1 MDNNQINQTKSED
14 ETDSLNNCIQ
24 YAKTILNEQLTR
36 IKRKKYDFAPE
47 FKFMTIQLYLVG
59 VMWQF
64 YEKQQQMEP
73 EVAREKAF
81 AALHSMMIKD
91 GAKPKRAEKQITF
104 IKEMAKLEDG
114 DEALAIHIGYE
125 SQPDDE
131 SLSEVFDHYVDE
143 PRVSGALWRSYD
155 RGKKIILLGGL
166 LVGMV
171 AVWFVT
177 IFIPESSELAILA
190 TGLVAACLFILP
202 TFLIGLLIYRSKIKQ
217 SKHS

>member
-1 MDNNQINQTKSED
+1 MDNNQVNQAKSGD
-14 ETDSLNNCIQ
+14 ETDLFNNCIQ
-24 YAKTILNEQLTR
+24 HTKAILNEQLDQ
-36 IKRKKYDFAPE
+36 IKSKKYDFAPE

-64 YEKQQQMEP
+64 YEKQQQMAP
-73 EVAREKAF
+73 DIAREKAF
-81 AALHSMMIKD
+81 ATLHTMMIKD
-91 GAKPKRAEKQITF
+91 GAKPKRAEKQIAF
-104 IKEMAKLEDG
+104 IKEMSNLKDG

-125 SQPDDE
+125 SKPDDE
-131 SLSEVFDHYVDE
+131 SLSEIFDHYVNE

-166 LVGMV
+166 LVGMA

-202 TFLIGLLIYRSKIKQ
+202 T
-217 SKHS
+217 